1 MKPHR
6 SEDIFA
12 YAKWLTQE
20 CQAAGLDAEQ
30 YGAEVLIRGASH
42 HLSERV
48 TCKPDDAGRLGWY
61 WSWGA
66 PIQPLSD
73 ATRRLGVDEVGDLVR
88 MIANVVAVPL
98 REGGRG

>member
-1 MKPHR
+1 MKPYT
-6 SEDIFA
+6 SDDILA

-30 YGAEVLIRGASH
+30 YGAEVLVRGAGH

-48 TCKPDDAGRLGWY
+48 TCKPDDEGRLGWY

-66 PIQPLSD
+66 PIRPLHD
-73 ATRRLGVDEVGDLVR
+73 PARRLDADEVGDLVR
-88 MIANVVAVPL
+88 AIAGVVAVPL
-98 REGGRG
+98 REGGRR